1 MTRCTECI
9 TLRLDQSS
17 SCIAFPPTCNN
28 YATARNFFPDVLKE
42 NTVVPA
48 YKKANMTD
56 PNNHRGIVLANTL
69 QIIASSWLLH
79 KFQSYVGDMG
89 FIPTSQRSGATRST
103 DQRHD
108 APATLDWLRQNSDCY
123 VIPPHSILT
132 RLVKQ
137 EQELPLRM
145 ESIVYFDRLDSVR
158 VATSMQKN
166 SPARHALR
174 LLQDTKHLGNIIFA
188 HVRAHTANTTDAVSR
203 MNEKADAAAKEA
215 RSSSTTIA
223 IPMKHIDE
231 YALFSY
237 DQDILHQ

>member
-1 MTRCTECI
+1 
-9 TLRLDQSS
+9 
-17 SCIAFPPTCNN
+17 
-28 YATARNFFPDVLKE
+28 
-42 NTVVPA
+42 
-48 YKKANMTD
+48 MTD

-158 VATSMQKN
+158 VATSMQEN

-174 LLQDTKHLGNIIFA
+174 LLQDAITKHLGNIIFA